1 MQKNTDSNSI
11 IIFKDV
17 TKIYEGETKP
27 ALDDITF
34 DIKNGEFVCII
45 GSSGCGKSTLL
56 KLIAGLEKES
66 YGTVIKPKNRAMVF
80 QSGTLFPWLSVFDNV
95 ALVLRV
101 KKLKEK
107 EVYEESMKYIE
118 MMGLKNFLLKYPRDL
133 SGGQR
138 QRVGIAR
145 ALAVNPEVL
154 LLDEPFSALDAKM
167 TEELH
172 NDVIKIWRE
181 TKKTIVMVSHLI
193 EEAVSLSDRII
204 LMRNS
209 TIEQFFEISL
219 KRPRREQEE
228 KFAREVLKIRKEFFK

>member
-1 MQKNTDSNSI
+1 MRKNTDSNNI

-34 DIKNGEFVCII
+34 SIKSGEFVCII
-45 GSSGCGKSTLL
+45 GPSGCGKSTLL
-56 KLIAGLEKES
+56 KIIAGLEKES
-66 YGTVIKPKNRAMVF
+66 YGTVIKPENIAMVF
-80 QSGTLFPWLSVFDNV
+80 QGGTLFPWLSVFENV
-95 ALVLRV
+95 ALVLRA

-107 EVYEESMKYIE
+107 EVYDESMKYIE
-118 MMGLKNFLLKYPRDL
+118 MMGLKNYFLKYPRDL

-145 ALAVNPEVL
+145 ALAVNPAVL
-154 LLDEPFSALDAKM
+154 LLDEPFSALDAKT

-172 NDVIKIWRE
+172 NDIINIWRE

-209 TIEQFFEISL
+209 TIEHFFRISL
-219 KRPRREQEE
+219 RRPRRDQEE
-228 KFAREVLKIRKEFFK
+228 KFTQEVLKIRKEFFK